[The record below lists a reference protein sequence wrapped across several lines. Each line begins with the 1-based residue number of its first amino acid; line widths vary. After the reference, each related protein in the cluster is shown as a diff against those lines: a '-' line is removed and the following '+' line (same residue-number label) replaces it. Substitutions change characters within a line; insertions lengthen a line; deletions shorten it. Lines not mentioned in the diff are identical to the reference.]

1 MNNVLFLLRFLGF
14 QPLSIFK
21 NFQHSLLPWDRVMS
35 CHIHSSGVDW
45 LESHQKAARFFT
57 K

>member
-45 LESHQKAARFFT
+45 LESHQKATRFFT